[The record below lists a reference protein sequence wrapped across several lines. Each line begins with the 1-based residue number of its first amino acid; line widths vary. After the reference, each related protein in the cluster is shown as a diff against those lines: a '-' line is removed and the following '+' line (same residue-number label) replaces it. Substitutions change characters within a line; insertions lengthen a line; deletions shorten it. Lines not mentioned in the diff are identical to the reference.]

1 MINLQTIVYH
11 HNQRADLQR
20 PSEPSQENRT
30 IRPKN
35 IEEKKPNATSSEIVL
50 FHGGCIV

>member
-20 PSEPSQENRT
+20 PSEPSQGNRP
-30 IRPKN
+30 IKPKN
-35 IEEKKPNATSSEIVL
+35 IEEKKPDSTSSEIVL

>member
-11 HNQRADLQR
+11 HNQRAALQR
-20 PSEPSQENRT
+20 SSEFSQENRP
-30 IRPKN
+30 IKPKN
-35 IEEKKPNATSSEIVL
+35 VQEKKSRKKSSEIVI

>member
-20 PSEPSQENRT
+20 PSKPSQENRP
-30 IRPKN
+30 IKPKN
-35 IEEKKPNATSSEIVL
+35 FDEKKPDLTSSEIVL